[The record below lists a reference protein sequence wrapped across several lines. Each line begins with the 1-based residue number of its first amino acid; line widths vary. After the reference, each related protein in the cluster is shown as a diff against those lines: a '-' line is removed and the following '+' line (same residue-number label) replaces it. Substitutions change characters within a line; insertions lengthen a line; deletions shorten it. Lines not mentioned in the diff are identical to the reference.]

1 MIIIINRIAQFNH
14 NPNDNYN
21 HNYNLMF
28 IKNNFFCLNLLFH
41 VNPKYKVIKN
51 DKFGW
56 IFMIKM
62 IAIKR
67 HLIIQLKINSD
78 DKNINYM
85 NFNIK
90 YIELVA
96 DYTKLHK

>member
-1 MIIIINRIAQFNH
+1 
-14 NPNDNYN
+14 
-21 HNYNLMF
+21 
-28 IKNNFFCLNLLFH
+28 
-41 VNPKYKVIKN
+41 
-51 DKFGW
+51 
-56 IFMIKM
+56 MIKM